1 MINRLNHFILV
12 TFFTVL
18 TVNAQTNSQAKN
30 SMYLK
35 ADSTFVV
42 NQELNVSK
50 LEPQKEPAKEKR
62 KKGFGIIVQII
73 RDLIRDNQVN

>member
-1 MINRLNHFILV
+1 MINRLNLFILV
-12 TFFTVL
+12 TFLTVL
-18 TVNAQTNSQAKN
+18 SVNAQTNSPAKK

-42 NQELNVSK
+42 NQELNISK
-50 LEPQKEPAKEKR
+50 LEPIKEPAKEKR

>member
-1 MINRLNHFILV
+1 MINRLNLFILV

-18 TVNAQTNSQAKN
+18 TVNAQTNPSAKK
-30 SMYLK
+30 SMHLK
-35 ADSTFVV
+35 ADSTYVI

-50 LEPQKEPAKEKR
+50 LEPKKEPAKEKR

>member
-1 MINRLNHFILV
+1 MINRLNLFILV

-18 TVNAQTNSQAKN
+18 TVNAQTNSLANK

-35 ADSTFVV
+35 ADSTVVV

-50 LEPQKEPAKEKR
+50 LEPKKEPAKEKR

>member
-12 TFFTVL
+12 TFFTAL
-18 TVNAQTNSQAKN
+18 TVNAQTNSPAKN
-30 SMYLK
+30 IMYLK
-35 ADSTFVV
+35 VDSTLVV

>member
-1 MINRLNHFILV
+1 MINRLNLFILV

-18 TVNAQTNSQAKN
+18 TVNAQTNSPAKK

-50 LEPQKEPAKEKR
+50 LESKKESAKEKR

>member
-1 MINRLNHFILV
+1 MTNRLNLFILL
-12 TFFTVL
+12 TFFIAVTA
-18 TVNAQTNSQAKN
+18 NAQTNSPAKK

-35 ADSTFVV
+35 TDSTYVV

-50 LEPQKEPAKEKR
+50 LEPIKEPVKAKR

>member
-1 MINRLNHFILV
+1 MINRLDLFILV
-12 TFFTVL
+12 TFFTAL
-18 TVNAQTNSQAKN
+18 TVNAQTNSLAKK

-50 LEPQKEPAKEKR
+50 LEPKKEPAKEKR
-62 KKGFGIIVQII
+62 KKGFGILIQIL

>member
-1 MINRLNHFILV
+1 MINKLNHFILV
-12 TFFTVL
+12 TFFTL
-18 TVNAQTNSQAKN
+18 ITVNAQTKSPAKK

-35 ADSTFVV
+35 ADSTFVI

-50 LEPQKEPAKEKR
+50 LEPKKEPAKEKR

>member
-42 NQELNVSK
+42 NQELNISK